1 MPYYKVNNDP
11 YAMPTLNLQTQPMQ
25 NVYGGTFFDAVDNKP
40 LNLQPTNNGLVDMNK
55 NIQSGTAQQNTALS
69 GDQNFANVMNKGMA
83 VADGVMGLYNTYQ
96 DLASIADTSAYWN
109 QIDEVKSIGR
119 NNYTDFNALTKDY
132 GRMEGLD
139 TSYDYRDI
147 RGKSDGEMAAGIG
160 SGILQGAAAGA
171 SFGPYGAAAGA
182 VIGLGTGLAG
192 MFSGNAKARR
202 EQRWL
207 QDNAIMAEHSAT
219 DNLNAGQE
227 QLRDYQFRS
236 GVAHRADWGGPI
248 ERRNQSIKEY
258 ADRVLHN
265 KPKQIS
271 AEGKT
276 HSIKRSHCNGGTM
289 IRIKR

>member
-11 YAMPTLNLQTQPMQ
+11 YALPQLDLQTQQMQ
-25 NVYGGTFFDAVDNKP
+25 NVYGGTFFDAVDNSP
-40 LNLQPTNNGLVDMNK
+40 LNLQPTNDGLVDRNK
-55 NIQSGTAQQNTALS
+55 NIQGNTTGQNTGIS
-69 GDQNFANVMNKGMA
+69 GNGFSNAMNKGMA
-83 VADGVMGLYNTYQ
+83 VAGGVMDLVGSYQ
-96 DLASIADTSAYWN
+96 DLAGIADTSQQWN
-109 QIDEVKSIGR
+109 QIEGVKDIGR
-119 NNYTDFNALTKDY
+119 SNYSDLSALTQDY
-132 GRMEGLD
+132 TRMEGLD

-147 RGKSDGEMAAGIG
+147 RGKNDGQLAMGVGSAMLKGASAGAAFGPW
-160 SGILQGAAAGA
+160 GILAGGA
-171 SFGPYGAAAGA
+171 
-182 VIGLGTGLAG
+182 IGLGAGLAG
-192 MFSGNAKARR
+192 VFTGNAKAKR
-202 EQRWL
+202 EQQWL

-219 DNLNAGQE
+219 ENLNAGHE

-236 GVAHRADWGGPI
+236 GISNRADWGGQI

-271 AEGKT
+271 AEGKM

>member
-11 YAMPTLNLQTQPMQ
+11 YVLPQLDLQTQQMQ
-25 NVYGGTFFDAVDNKP
+25 NVYGGTFFDAVDNSP
-40 LNLQPTNNGLVDMNK
+40 LNLQPTNNGLVDKNK
-55 NIQSGTAQQNTALS
+55 NIQGSTTEQNTGVS
-69 GDQNFANVMNKGMA
+69 GNGFSNAMNKGMA
-83 VADGVMGLYNTYQ
+83 VAGGVMGLYNTYQ

-109 QIDEVKSIGR
+109 DINEVKNMGHE
-119 NNYTDFNALTKDY
+119 NYSSFEDLSNDY
-132 GRMEGLD
+132 GRMAD
-139 TSYDYRDI
+139 MQTSYNYRDI

-182 VIGLGTGLAG
+182 VIGLGAGLAG

-219 DNLNAGQE
+219 ENLNAGHE

-236 GVAHRADWGGPI
+236 GISNRADWGGPI

-271 AEGKT
+271 AEGKM